1 MPNYT
6 PETVVTVGALQ
17 IGDTIFL
24 RERKTVGL
32 PIPTHPATITELI
45 PLPDGRVQVR
55 VKSAPPSAAEVRLLG
70 QLPVSREFR
79 HAVLV
84 A

>member
-6 PETVVTVGALQ
+6 PGTVVTVGALQ

-24 RERKTVGL
+24 RERQTVGL
-32 PIPTHPATITELI
+32 PVPTHPATVVELT

-55 VKSAPPSAAEVRLLG
+55 VKSAPTSAAEARLLG
-70 QLPVSREFR
+70 QLPVTREFR
-79 HAVLV
+79 RAVLV